1 MSNEE
6 EKFRFKIFL
15 VKDEFIDSQYIKDE
29 SELESF
35 CVNGNKIS
43 YKRLK
48 GKDPKWFTNF
58 FGQESHGCFQ
68 TGIRGFFEKKYKYQM
83 KKRSNL

>member
-15 VKDEFIDSQYIKDE
+15 VKDEFIDSPYIKDE
-29 SELESF
+29 SELDFF
-35 CVNGNKIS
+35 CVNSNTIF

-48 GKDPKWFTNF
+48 GKDPKWFTNPF
-58 FGQESHGCFQ
+58 FWPVFLTCK
-68 TGIRGFFEKKYKYQM
+68 TVDI
-83 KKRSNL
+83 